1 MRYIFNTT
9 FLVEE
14 PLEQVWLT
22 HLRTEYLPY
31 LQAQKWCSDILFTQI
46 KPETRQDGIS
56 FSLQLIFDS
65 KETLQQYLQNEQE
78 RFLQSLHDRF
88 GQRILP
94 FSTLLEEVEW
104 KN

>member
-9 FLVEE
+9 FLVEA
-14 PLEQVWLT
+14 PLEQEWLT
-22 HLRTEYLPY
+22 HLQTTYLPY
-31 LQAQKWCSDILFTQI
+31 LQVQKWCSDILFTRI
-46 KPETRQDGIS
+46 KHETRQDGIS

-78 RFLQSLHDRF
+78 RFLQSLHDHF